1 MKQVTIVPQGGLCNR
16 LRVVLSALMLSRP
29 DVSLRVDWACNAECR
44 ANFAD
49 LFATAPL
56 TPLLIGERRWWNVP
70 QSRRNLHLPALL
82 RRACYDLQLV
92 NFNGA
97 TDDSLPRLIDT
108 YNNIYVS
115 TGYVL
120 QPYSAHFAQLLHPV
134 PALQQRIDDI
144 CRTFED
150 RVVGVHIRRTDSV
163 RSIAESTDAAFLSA
177 MQREVDADANV
188 RFFLATDSLP
198 LRAHLEKAFPGR
210 IVAQPIRS
218 VRRDTLSGMQDA
230 VVDLFCLSRTRK
242 LLGSY
247 WSSFSDMAAEL
258 SGIPLQIVKT
268 SHP

>member
-16 LRVVLSALMLSRP
+16 LRVVLSALTLSRP
-29 DVSLRVDWACNAECR
+29 DVTLRVDWACNAECR

-97 TDDSLPRLIDT
+97 TDSRLPRLIDT
-108 YNNIYVS
+108 YDNIYVS

-188 RFFLATDSLP
+188 RFFLATDSLA
-198 LRAHLEKAFPGR
+198 LRTHLEKAFPGR
-210 IVAQPIRS
+210 IVTQPIRS
-218 VRRDTLSGMQDA
+218 VRRDTLAGMQDA

-242 LLGSY
+242 ILGSY

-258 SGIPLQIVKT
+258 SDIPLQIVKT